1 MGFRVFSV
9 KQLVL
14 DTISGLPEIT
24 SWEQIREEFRILEA
38 IREGERAADRGDVV
52 SHEEVEILV
61 ESWATK
67 SSGQNLP

>member
-1 MGFRVFSV
+1 MTV

-14 DTISGLPEIT
+14 DTLSGLPESA

-38 IREGERAADRGDVV
+38 IREGEQAADRGEVV
-52 SHEEVEILV
+52 SHEEVEKLV

-67 SSGQNLP
+67 SSGQN